1 MMGGEFDEAL
11 PLLHRKL
18 VIHEKFGPDDSVGD
32 TLQQLG
38 TAYRLYANHTLAAQ
52 HLEKALDRREKKAA
66 AAATASQDGGALSTS
81 RKDNQ
86 KVAETLNSLALLY
99 HVQGNAAIADDY
111 HTRSLVR
118 YAACVG
124 EDDSQSEDIP
134 WEVFKRMQS
143 AAPSVAQ
150 NSMTLLKT
158 NLRMAMQA
166 DAAVA
171 STTSPK
177 PNTFNLPVA
186 SHLKAAQDT
195 TDQNTLRVRKH
206 RSLSLGSSP
215 LSAHGGPANDLHAQG
230 WNNISVPR
238 NNGSTTT
245 TTPSLRH
252 HQHHVS
258 ADTAAA
264 LTGPSQ
270 PLVPRGDRPV
280 PHEPIT
286 SFAVLVARIEN
297 VKRSVAAGPSI
308 VVVRLCLT
316 HFIAGRS
323 AVVEPDVNRLACDI
337 ALIAAGDLR
346 QVGLS
351 MLGLLHDALKLSKQ
365 LDQRQVPV
373 LEGYLDKKSSS
384 LFRGW
389 ERRWFKLDT
398 RTGVLTYF
406 HSQDDQARG
415 FAPRGT
421 FALSRISHLVTHQ
434 HLRGSHYAFDIVVD
448 MSTRSNPHA
457 CRTFEL
463 RCNSESDLN
472 DWVNAIDKF
481 QKVAND
487 GASTS
492 VATRTSDLS

>member
-18 VIHEKFGPDDSVGD
+18 VIHEKFGPDDIVGD

-99 HVQGNAAIADDY
+99 HVQGNAAVADDY

-195 TDQNTLRVRKH
+195 TEQNTLRVRKH

-215 LSAHGGPANDLHAQG
+215 LSAHGGPANDLYAQ
-230 WNNISVPR
+230 
-238 NNGSTTT
+238 
-245 TTPSLRH
+245 
-252 HQHHVS
+252 
-258 ADTAAA
+258 AA

-270 PLVPRGDRPV
+270 PLVARGDRPV

-365 LDQRQVPV
+365 LDQREVPV

-398 RTGVLTYF
+398 RTGNRRGKDWGTARFLRQSCDGTL
-406 HSQDDQARG
+406 QDDTTGATADEGPVRHVMSLYTT
-415 FAPRGT
+415 AAGT
-421 FALSRISHLVTHQ
+421 
-434 HLRGSHYAFDIVVD
+434 
-448 MSTRSNPHA
+448 
-457 CRTFEL
+457 
-463 RCNSESDLN
+463 
-472 DWVNAIDKF
+472 
-481 QKVAND
+481 
-487 GASTS
+487 
-492 VATRTSDLS
+492 

>member
-177 PNTFNLPVA
+177 PNTFNLPIA

-398 RTGVLTYF
+398 RTG
-406 HSQDDQARG
+406 
-415 FAPRGT
+415 
-421 FALSRISHLVTHQ
+421 
-434 HLRGSHYAFDIVVD
+434 
-448 MSTRSNPHA
+448 
-457 CRTFEL
+457 
-463 RCNSESDLN
+463 SDLN